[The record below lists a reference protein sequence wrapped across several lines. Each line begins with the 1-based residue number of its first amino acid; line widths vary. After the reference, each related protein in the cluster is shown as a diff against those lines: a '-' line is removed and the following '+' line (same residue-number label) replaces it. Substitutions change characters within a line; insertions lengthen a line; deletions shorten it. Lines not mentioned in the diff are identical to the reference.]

1 MSDGNAIMKEEELA
15 DTEKKRLPRR
25 IIHFASGEVMEEY
38 STEEEEEEEEEED
51 QRIDFRNVDTTQM
64 SWITYV
70 QFWIVRVATTTFYT
84 CDFLGGKLANL
95 FGLNSP
101 KYQYAIDEYN
111 RAQEEDSDEEDD
123 GTYIEE
129 IGDTNVLREKDHL
142 QMQSMEYGTIQSQ
155 ETSLDAEDKFHL
167 DSETHKSNPSLN
179 EK

>member
-1 MSDGNAIMKEEELA
+1 MKEVELA
-15 DTEKKRLPRR
+15 DMEKKRLPRR
-25 IIHFASGEVMEEY
+25 IIHFASGEVIEEY
-38 STEEEEEEEEEED
+38 STEEEEEEEED

-64 SWITYV
+64 SWITYI
-70 QFWIVRVATTTFYT
+70 QFWIIRVATTAFYT

-123 GTYIEE
+123 GTYVEE
-129 IGDTNVLREKDHL
+129 MGDKNALREKDHL
-142 QMQSMEYGTIQSQ
+142 QMQSMEYGTISSQ
-155 ETSLDAEDKFHL
+155 ETSLDAEDKYHL
-167 DSETHKSNPSLN
+167 DSETHKSNASLN